1 MLQNSNLSAEGRKIV
16 ENYLSRFSSIMSMN
30 KEKLVVSLYATME
43 DAKQEVLDI
52 LKSFVINLNDSFSE
66 AETKVLRN
74 ECCEVIKYCHERKG
88 PDMRLSR
95 SHYNDPLMVPDTLL
109 DLCNTL
115 MGVNS
120 ESKVYLPYAG
130 TGQFAF
136 LNPNCKYEGFE
147 QNAESWAF
155 TEIYLHCYGVKSE
168 IKLTGNIND
177 VIPMNKQYD
186 YIFSFPPFLMG
197 LEGRNVI
204 NNLLYYLVTKA
215 LKDNG
220 TMCCILPLS
229 FCTAS
234 SSWFDLRKVLLDYHN
249 QYSATVISLPRML
262 YPFTSVEICLFLIS
276 KDNQGKILLVDASG
290 DHFCARH
297 DIVGDKKYELKVQS
311 IVETIK
317 KSDVKFVWGGTT
329 SNLEGDVN
337 LLPSRYLLK
346 QHLPQPRKGEQLLSI
361 AELVEI
367 VTTERND
374 SFSEQYPL
382 LGIKELSFNY
392 LNCDISYKSIPLKPK
407 NSFRVLKD
415 NCLLAGFIGGKF
427 KVGRTIDLSSTNGTA
442 LRQEVIPFRLK
453 ANIITEDYLL
463 RSIMSDYVASQG
475 KMMSSGVTISRIKK
489 QDFLDLRIIVPSIEE
504 QYRICK
510 ADTKQSLSAAETKQK
525 KSDEDFRRDMHMK
538 KHAIGQTI
546 FNLSNWWKT
555 LQRARKEGNGIVDDN
570 AVIGRSQKV
579 AVKDIYDNIQQVID
593 QLQQQINKFDRGNGL
608 VTETISLT
616 KFIEEYISKHRSP
629 IFRFD
634 YDSSIHYRTGFVGG
648 KEVRDE
654 KGKVISWEGGQDTV
668 FTFENAVF
676 APEALTI
683 IFDNIVSNACSHGF
697 VGREDN
703 PGGNIIKIE
712 LTTEG
717 TDHIITISNNGKAV
731 REDVTE
737 EYVFT
742 YNKSTQNGK
751 SHYGIGGYEVKRLM
765 QEFDGDAEFI
775 SQPEA
780 DFPVKYRLLF
790 HNTGIEIFNLDT
802 EE

>member
-16 ENYLSRFSSIMSMN
+16 NNYLSGFSSILNMN

-43 DAKQEVLDI
+43 DANQEVLDI
-52 LKSFVINLNDSFSE
+52 LKSFVINLNDSFTE
-66 AETKVLRN
+66 AEIKVLRN
-74 ECCEVIKYCHERKG
+74 ECCEVIRYCHERKE
-88 PDMRLSR
+88 PDMGFTRSR
-95 SHYNDPLMVPDTLL
+95 DNHPLMVPDTLL
-109 DLCNTL
+109 ELCNTL
-115 MGVNS
+115 IGVHP
-120 ESKVYLPYAG
+120 ESDVYLPYAG
-130 TGQFAF
+130 AGQFAF
-136 LNPNCKYEGFE
+136 LNPDCKYEGFE
-147 QNAESWAF
+147 QDVESWAL
-155 TEIYLHCYGVKSE
+155 TEIYLHCYGVTAS
-168 IKLTGNIND
+168 IKLTGNMHDAISL
-177 VIPMNKQYD
+177 NKQYD

-197 LEGRNVI
+197 MEGRKVI
-204 NNLLYYLVTKA
+204 NNLYHLATKA

-229 FCTAS
+229 FCSAS
-234 SSWFDLRKVLLDYHN
+234 SGWFDLRKVLLDYHN
-249 QYSATVISLPRML
+249 QYSAAVISLPQIL
-262 YPFTSVEICLFLIS
+262 YPFTSVETCLFLIS
-276 KDNQGKILLVDASG
+276 KDNQGKILLVDASS

-297 DIVGDKKYELKVQS
+297 DIAGDKEFELKVQS
-311 IVETIK
+311 IVETITK
-317 KSDVKFVWGGTT
+317 GDERFVWGGNT
-329 SNLEGDVN
+329 SNLVGDVN

-361 AELVEI
+361 AELVD
-367 VTTERND
+367 VVSTERND
-374 SFSEQYPL
+374 SSSEQYPL

-392 LNCDISYKSIPLKPK
+392 LNCDICYESIPLKPK

-427 KVGRTIDLSSTNGTA
+427 KVGRTIDLSSTNSAA
-442 LRQEVIPFRLK
+442 LRQEVIPFKLK
-453 ANIITEDYLL
+453 TNIVTEDYLL
-463 RSIMSDYVASQG
+463 RSIMSEDVAAQG

-489 QDFLDLRIIVPSIEE
+489 QDFLDLMIIVPSIEE
-504 QYRICK
+504 QERICK
-510 ADTKQSLSAAETKQK
+510 ADTKQSLSAAEIKQK

-555 LQRARKEGNGIVDDN
+555 LQRARKEGNGIVDDK
-570 AVIGRSQKV
+570 AIIGRSQKV

-616 KFIEEYISKHRSP
+616 KFIEDYISKHKSP

-634 YDSSIHYRTGFVGG
+634 YDASIHYRTGFVGG
-648 KEVRDE
+648 QEVRDE
-654 KGKVISWEGGQDTV
+654 KGKVISWEGGEDTV

-697 VGREDN
+697 AGREDN
-703 PGGNIIKIE
+703 PDGNIIRIE

-717 TDHIITISNNGKAV
+717 TDHIITISNNGQAV

-775 SQPEA
+775 SEPEA
-780 DFPVKYRLLF
+780 EFPVKYRLLF
-790 HNTGIEIFNLDT
+790 HNTGIEILNFDT